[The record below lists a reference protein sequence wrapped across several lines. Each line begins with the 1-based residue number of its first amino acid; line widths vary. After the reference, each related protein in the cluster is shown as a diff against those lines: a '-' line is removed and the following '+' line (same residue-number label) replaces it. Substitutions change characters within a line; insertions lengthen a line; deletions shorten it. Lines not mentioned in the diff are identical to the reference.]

1 MNIIVLGAGTFG
13 TAIANELSVNTYN
26 KVLLYSRNQKKV
38 DEINS
43 QNTNKS
49 CFPNKQLTK
58 HLQAT
63 SDINDISNAAI
74 IFIALPS
81 KAILENLNI
90 LKPYFNE
97 NVLLINLSKGLL
109 ADGITI
115 VESIQKELG
124 INNVVTLKGPSFA
137 IEVMEHADTLLT
149 LGYKTSEQY
158 NMVNSIVKNTAFH
171 IDCTTDIRGVE
182 LLSVLKN
189 IYALVLGVVD
199 AKYNSPNTRFMILT
213 KSFSEVRILLR
224 SLGGSEDTL
233 FLACGFG
240 DLCMTSLNDL
250 SRNRTLG
257 LLIGKGFFSA
267 DYKSNAV
274 ILEGLNAIEMFHNLI
289 EEDVEKELPIF
300 NKLYNFF
307 ANQESELEFKFD
319 ELIDLK

>member
-1 MNIIVLGAGTFG
+1 MNILVLGAGTFG
-13 TAIANELSVNTYN
+13 TAIANELSVNTAN
-26 KVLLYSRNQKKV
+26 NVVLFSRNQSKV

-43 QNTNKS
+43 CNTNKS
-49 CFPNKQLTK
+49 CFPNKHLTK
-58 HLQAT
+58 LLSAT
-63 SDINDISNAAI
+63 ADKNEITKADI

-81 KAILENLNI
+81 TTIIETLAT
-90 LKPYFNE
+90 LKSNFKKE
-97 NVLLINLSKGLL
+97 VLLVNLSKGLFV
-109 ADGITI
+109 GGVTI
-115 VESIQKELG
+115 VDSIREAL
-124 INNVVTLKGPSFA
+124 NTDNVITLKGPSFA
-137 IEVMEHADTLLT
+137 IELIEHADTLLT
-149 LGYKTSEQY
+149 LGYTTKQQY
-158 NMVNSIVKNTAFH
+158 ELINKIVKNTSLH

-213 KSFSEVRILLR
+213 KAFSETRILLR
-224 SLGGSEDTL
+224 SLGGADDTL

-274 ILEGLNAIEMFHNLI
+274 ILEGLNAIEMFHDLVVDKDIN
-289 EEDVEKELPIF
+289 DKLPLF
-300 NKLYNFF
+300 NKVHSFF
-307 ANQESELEFKFD
+307 ANNEIELEFKFN
-319 ELIDLK
+319 ELVD